1 MEKTAEVALLPSIN
15 VAIAGVGNC
24 ASAVVQGVH
33 FYKDAPENEMV
44 PGLLHVSFGGY
55 HPSDIRFVAAF
66 DVDSRKVGKDLSE
79 AILAKPNNT
88 RVFARPPRMG
98 VTVMRGPVMDGL
110 GKYLKPVVKIEN
122 SQENVDVAE
131 ALRESQAQILINY
144 LPVGSEQATRWY
156 VEQALKAGCA
166 LINCIPV
173 FIASDEGW
181 QQRFRSA
188 GLPVAGDD
196 VMSQLGATVLHK
208 TLAKLLIDRGVKIDE
223 SYQLNIGGDTDF
235 LNMLEE
241 ERLRSKRISKTSA
254 VQAMI
259 PYEVPLRIG
268 PSDYVDFLDNKK
280 ICYIRLRGRYFG
292 NSPASVDVKL
302 DIWDAPNSG
311 GVVIDAIRAV
321 KLALDRKI
329 SGPLISISSLAF
341 KHPPVHAPA
350 NVASQWVDEFISG
363 SRER

>member
-1 MEKTAEVALLPSIN
+1 MPNIN

-24 ASAVVQGVH
+24 ASAVIQGVH
-33 FYKDAPENEMV
+33 FYRNASEQETV
-44 PGLLHVSFGGY
+44 PGLLHVKFGGY
-55 HPSDIRFVAAF
+55 HPSDIKFVAAF
-66 DVDSRKVGKDLSE
+66 DIDSRKVGKDLSE
-79 AILAKPNNT
+79 AIFSKPNNT
-88 RVFARPPRMG
+88 RVFAHPPNMKVR
-98 VTVMRGPVMDGL
+98 VMRGPVMDGL
-110 GKYLKPVVKIEN
+110 GKYLKTVVKVEKEQN
-122 SQENVDVAE
+122 SVDVAE
-131 ALRESQAQILINY
+131 ILRKSETDVLVNY
-144 LPVGSEQATRWY
+144 LPVGSEEATRWY
-156 VEQALKAGCA
+156 AEQALKAGCA
-166 LINCIPV
+166 FINCIPV
-173 FIASDEGW
+173 FIASDQTWEK
-181 QQRFRSA
+181 RFRSA

-208 TLAKLLIDRGVKIDE
+208 TLAKLLVDRGVKIDE

-259 PYEVPLRIG
+259 PYDVPLRIG

-280 ICYIRLRGRYFG
+280 ICYVRLRGRYFG
-292 NSPASVDVKL
+292 DSPASVDVKL

-311 GVVIDAIRAV
+311 GVIIDVIRAV

-329 SGPLISISSLAF
+329 NGALVSISSYAF
-341 KHPPVHAPA
+341 KHPPVQASTS
-350 NVASQWVDEFISG
+350 VAKQWVEDFMNG

>member
-1 MEKTAEVALLPSIN
+1 MSNIN

-24 ASAVVQGVH
+24 ASAVIQGVH
-33 FYKDAPENEMV
+33 FYKEAPENEIV
-44 PGLLHVSFGGY
+44 PGLLHVKFGGY
-55 HPSDIRFVAAF
+55 HPSNIKFVAAF
-66 DVDSRKVGKDLSE
+66 DVDSRKVGRDLSE
-79 AILAKPNNT
+79 AIFSKPNNT
-88 RVFARPPRMG
+88 RIFARPPNAG
-98 VTVMRGPVMDGL
+98 VTVLRGPVMDGL
-110 GKYLKPVVKIEN
+110 GKYLKPVVKVEKD
-122 SQENVDVAE
+122 QKDVEVADV
-131 ALRESQAQILINY
+131 LRQSNADVLVNY
-144 LPVGSEQATRWY
+144 LPVGSEKATRWY
-156 VEQALKAGCA
+156 AEQALKAGCA

-173 FIASDEGW
+173 FIASNEGW
-181 QQRFRSA
+181 QERFRSA

-208 TLAKLLIDRGVKIDE
+208 TLAKLLVDRGVKIDE

-241 ERLRSKRISKTSA
+241 ERLKSKRISKTSA

-259 PYEVPLRIG
+259 PYDVPLRIG

-292 NSPASVDVKL
+292 ESPASVDVKL

-311 GVVIDAIRAV
+311 GVIIDVIRAV
-321 KLALDRKI
+321 KLALDRKV
-329 SGPLISISSLAF
+329 SGPLVSISSYAF
-341 KHPPVHAPA
+341 KHPPVQ
-350 NVASQWVDEFISG
+350 ASTSIAKGWVEEYISG

>member
-1 MEKTAEVALLPSIN
+1 MSNIN

-24 ASAVVQGVH
+24 ASAVIQGVH
-33 FYKDAPENEMV
+33 FYKEAPENEIV
-44 PGLLHVSFGGY
+44 PGLLHVKFGGY
-55 HPSDIRFVAAF
+55 HPSDIKFVAAF
-66 DVDSRKVGKDLSE
+66 DVDSRKVGRDLSE
-79 AILAKPNNT
+79 AIFSKPNNT
-88 RVFARPPRMG
+88 RIFARPPNSG
-98 VTVMRGPVMDGL
+98 VTVLRGPVMDGL
-110 GKYLKPVVKIEN
+110 GKYLKPVVKVEKD
-122 SQENVDVAE
+122 QKDVEVAE
-131 ALRESQAQILINY
+131 VLRQSDADVLVNY
-144 LPVGSEQATRWY
+144 LPVGSEKATRWY
-156 VEQALKAGCA
+156 AEQALKAGCA

-173 FIASDEGW
+173 FIASNEGW
-181 QQRFRSA
+181 QERFRSA

-208 TLAKLLIDRGVKIDE
+208 TLAKLLVDRGVKIDE

-241 ERLRSKRISKTSA
+241 ERLKSKRISKTSA

-259 PYEVPLRIG
+259 PYDVPLRIG

-292 NSPASVDVKL
+292 DSPASVDVKL

-311 GVVIDAIRAV
+311 GVIIDVIRAV
-321 KLALDRKI
+321 KLALDRKV
-329 SGPLISISSLAF
+329 SGPLISISSYAF
-341 KHPPVHAPA
+341 KHPPVQ
-350 NVASQWVDEFISG
+350 ASTSIAKGWVEEYISG

>member
-1 MEKTAEVALLPSIN
+1 LPNIN

-24 ASAVVQGVH
+24 ASAVIQGVH
-33 FYKDAPENEMV
+33 FYRNASEQETV
-44 PGLLHVSFGGY
+44 PGLLHVKFGGY
-55 HPSDIRFVAAF
+55 HPSDIKFVAAF
-66 DVDSRKVGKDLSE
+66 DIDSRKVGKDLSE
-79 AILAKPNNT
+79 AIFSKPNNT
-88 RVFARPPRMG
+88 RVFAHPPNMKVR
-98 VTVMRGPVMDGL
+98 VMRGPVMDGL
-110 GKYLKPVVKIEN
+110 GKYLKTVVKVEKEQN
-122 SQENVDVAE
+122 SVDVAE
-131 ALRESQAQILINY
+131 ILRKSETDVLVNY
-144 LPVGSEQATRWY
+144 LPVGSEEATRWY
-156 VEQALKAGCA
+156 AEQALKAGCA
-166 LINCIPV
+166 FINCIPV
-173 FIASDEGW
+173 FIASDQNWEK
-181 QQRFRSA
+181 RFRSA

-208 TLAKLLIDRGVKIDE
+208 TLAKLLVDRGVKIDE

-259 PYEVPLRIG
+259 PYDVPLRIG

-280 ICYIRLRGRYFG
+280 ICYVRLRGRYFG
-292 NSPASVDVKL
+292 DSPASVDVKL

-311 GVVIDAIRAV
+311 GVIIDVIRAV

-329 SGPLISISSLAF
+329 NGALVSISSYAF
-341 KHPPVHAPA
+341 KHPPVQASTS
-350 NVASQWVDEFISG
+350 VAKQWVEDFMNG

>member
-1 MEKTAEVALLPSIN
+1 MEKTAEVTLLPSIN

-24 ASAVVQGVH
+24 ASAVIQGVS
-33 FYKDAPENEMV
+33 FYKDAPENEIV

-55 HPSDIRFVAAF
+55 RPSDIKFVAAF

-79 AILAKPNNT
+79 AIFSKPNNT
-88 RVFARPPRMG
+88 RIFAQPPKMG

-110 GKYLKPVVKIEN
+110 GKYLKPVVRVEN
-122 SQENVDVAE
+122 NQQNVDVAQT
-131 ALRESQAQILINY
+131 LRESQAQILVNY

-156 VEQALKAGCA
+156 AGQALKAGCA
-166 LINCIPV
+166 FINCIPV
-173 FIASDEGW
+173 FMASDEAW

-280 ICYIRLRGRYFG
+280 ICYIRLKGRYFG
-292 NSPASVDVKL
+292 NSPASIDVKL

-329 SGPLISISSLAF
+329 SGPLTSISSYAF

-350 NVASQWVDEFISG
+350 NIAKQWVDEFING